1 HADRPEAHHAVRQLP
16 RRCGAESGAA
26 APLAA
31 GHPRLGGQVRPFRS
45 GQFVGD
51 TAAAAT
57 PLASPWSCWSA
68 SVTGVSVPAEA
79 SANAEPP
86 AASTGDLAE
95 ALRRLRKIATNRRE
109 LSSLAE
115 IFATGRAPA
124 DVAADLD
131 SIDALLADAV
141 ELPPS
146 RPLPS
151 IELAVIGGP
160 RPLLDCFR
168 RLLACLA
175 SGCGLCLATAGPAD
189 PAALPCCLFAA
200 MAAEANWPAGRLEF
214 LPGIGAIPQQVSRL
228 WAPAAAEP
236 LLSGQLPKA
245 LEAAAFR
252 ASPSAASSL
261 FVIAPPCDLGA
272 AADDLAMSLAA
283 CNGQLAETPK
293 RLLLQESLAGDFLA
307 LLSERMSRLRAS
319 DRPLVCLDAGPP
331 LSASSSG
338 TAAAL
343 ANAIVEGASV
353 AAAAAA
359 AVDSKSVGFIAPTV
373 LTGPQPSD
381 RLLQTPHAGP
391 LAVALVFRSAAEALK
406 LAAAGGLPADS
417 VTLHCQRSSLLWE
430 LIPGFSPAASV
441 WVNSR
446 PRPHPLEPELGPRCD
461 LAWTLSP
468 ADVEDEA
475 ESLEVSVGICPL
487 ASAAAAAE
495 AALAIGRSASRTA
508 RSDAAACLAELADRC
523 PRRLRASLPVRPDEI
538 GAARLAPAG
547 PAFPG
552 QAAVRAVPP
561 AALVIDA
568 GSSRHGRHANCF
580 DWSPW
585 PLLCEFRLPWQR
597 PAPGRPKLCSA
608 CRRPALPTSWRRRRL
623 RQPNFAPACW
633 QLGRLRSACSAAT
646 APTSPATSAA
656 GGQALPLVAGCCSA
670 RTTRTRRPSWT
681 SCDSACAVS
690 RPCGCRPSTRCPRL
704 DGGSNQG
711 PF

>member
-1 HADRPEAHHAVRQLP
+1 PTDLKRIMQSASYPADVEQSL
-16 RRCGAESGAA
+16 E
-26 APLAA
+26 PLLRWLRDTP
-31 GHPRLGGQVRPFRS
+31 GLGGQVRPFRS

-568 GSSRHGRHANCF
+568 GVESARTARQ
-580 DWSPW
+580 
-585 PLLCEFRLPWQR
+585 LLRLVALAVAMRVPVAVATTGAW
-597 PAPGRPKLCSA
+597 APKALLGLPQA
-608 CRRPALPTSWRRRRL
+608 C
-623 RQPNFAPACW
+623 APHFVA
-633 QLGRLRSACSAAT
+633 
-646 APTSPATSAA
+646 TSPAEAAELRARLLAARPAALCLLGGNRADFAGHLGGWRSGAAA
-656 GGQALPLVAGCCSA
+656 G
-670 RTTRTRRPSWT
+670 RRLLFCPDDS
-681 SCDSACAVS
+681 DSAPELDELRLCLCRQSAVWLPAKHS
-690 RPCGCRPSTRCPRL
+690 L
-704 DGGSNQG
+704 A
-711 PF
+711 